1 MVGFRAVYGES
12 GLYVT
17 NDTITEDPEGSGL
30 YTTGMMVEDPP
41 GSGLYTFES
50 LPATQTI
57 VVAVPTG
64 TPSPFIDVLVDVI
77 PDGVIRVTVWR
88 VVGRRRFKVRGL
100 VNVLATDGVSGR
112 DYEAPFGVES
122 VYQVEYFD
130 AAGLILGYSDTATA
144 TLTGLAVNEAIFHD
158 PLDPASAVRVT
169 MMRGAAGSIVRG
181 TDSDT
186 AKVPGRSVG
195 LVFPGTRSG
204 VQGVVL
210 DCYTATRADG
220 VRFDALFG
228 GYDSDALSIVCVR
241 TRPEMWLPSTLFAFV
256 GAPGLQPIGS
266 DGERVKWVLTGDET
280 VPPTPAVITPLL
292 TYDDFE
298 AFYMS
303 YDGFTA
309 AYPDYLTASR
319 DYSVI
324 GA

>member
-1 MVGFRAVYGES
+1 MSGFRAVYGEPD
-12 GLYVT
+12 LYVT
-17 NDTITEDPEGSGL
+17 NDTISEDPPGSGL
-30 YTTGMMVEDPP
+30 YTTGVMVEDPP
-41 GSGLYTFES
+41 GSGLYTFDALS
-50 LPATQTI
+50 ATQT
-57 VVAVPTG
+57 VVTPFPTG
-64 TPSPFIDVLVDVI
+64 SPSPFIDVLVDVI

-100 VNVLATDGVSGR
+100 VNVLATGGVSGR
-112 DYEAPFGVES
+112 DYEAPFDVES

-130 AAGLILGYSDTATA
+130 AAGLTLGFSDTASA

-169 MMRGAAGSIVRG
+169 MMSGAARSIVRG
-181 TDSDT
+181 TDSDV
-186 AKVPGRSVG
+186 ARVPGRSVG

-241 TRPEMWLPSTLFAFV
+241 TKPELWLPPTLFAFV
-256 GAPGLQPIGS
+256 GSPTLQPIAS

-292 TYDDFE
+292 TYDDFT
-298 AFYMS
+298 AFYAS
-303 YDGFTA
+303 YDAFTN

-319 DYSVI
+319 DYTVK